1 MLEDH
6 VTSDCDVIATLS
18 AGCLAS
24 LLKYVEQDQLEQ
36 VFQNHMQSSLLFVS
50 FTVLIENCFKYFN
63 CLLWYVDLFIRK

>member
-50 FTVLIENCFKYFN
+50 FTMLLKIVLKYFY
-63 CLLWYVDLFIRK
+63 CLLI

>member
-50 FTVLIENCFKYFN
+50 FTMLLKIVLNIFYYIIP
-63 CLLWYVDLFIRK
+63 LMRKII